1 MSYLISGII
10 IFFAIHIVPSTQL
23 RTMLVSKIG
32 EKQFKAMFSVIT
44 VIGLAL
50 IIFGLTEASFQVLW
64 TPPTW
69 ARSMLISIMPIV
81 VVLWVVAE
89 TPNNIRRFIRH
100 PMLIAMVIWGLGHL
114 VANGDLATTI
124 VFASFASFSLANIF
138 VVNARKPFQQPEPVS
153 WLWDLGT
160 VGTGLI
166 LYGIIFYFHGSFT
179 GMPLR

>member
-1 MSYLISGII
+1 MSYLILGIV

-23 RTMLVSKIG
+23 KAMMVSKIG
-32 EKQFKAMFSVIT
+32 ERPFKAGFSVIT

-50 IIFGLTEASFQVLW
+50 IIFGLTQASFQALW
-64 TPPTW
+64 TPPVW
-69 ARSMLISIMPIV
+69 ARSMLISVMPIV

-89 TPNNIRRFIRH
+89 IPNNIRRFIRH

-153 WLWDLGT
+153 WLWDLGA

-166 LYGIIFYFHGSFT
+166 LYGAIFYFHGWFT
-179 GMPLR
+179 GMPLV

>member
-23 RTMLVSKIG
+23 RTMVVSNIG
-32 EKQFKAMFSVIT
+32 EKRFKAVFSIVSVT
-44 VIGLAL
+44 GLAL
-50 IIFGLTEASFQVLW
+50 IIFGLTEASFRVLW
-64 TPPTW
+64 TPPIW

-100 PMLIAMVIWGLGHL
+100 PMLIAMLIWGLGHL

-124 VFASFASFSLANIF
+124 VFASFASFSLANIV
-138 VVNARKPFQQPEPVS
+138 VVNARAPFQQPEPVS
-153 WLWDLGT
+153 WLWDMGT
-160 VGTGLI
+160 VGMGLI

>member
-23 RTMLVSKIG
+23 RTMVVSKIG
-32 EKQFKAMFSVIT
+32 EKQFKAVFSVIT
-44 VIGLAL
+44 VAGLAL

-64 TPPTW
+64 TPPIW
-69 ARSMLISIMPIV
+69 ARSMLISTMPIV

-89 TPNNIRRFIRH
+89 IPNNIRRFIRH

-138 VVNARKPFQQPEPVS
+138 VVNARKPFQKPEPVS
-153 WLWDLGT
+153 WLWDLGA

-166 LYGIIFYFHGSFT
+166 LYGVIFYFHGWFT
-179 GMPLR
+179 GMPLV

>member
-23 RTMLVSKIG
+23 RPLVVSKIG
-32 EKQFKAMFSVIT
+32 EKRFKSVFSVIT
-44 VIGLAL
+44 VAGLAL
-50 IIFGLTEASFQVLW
+50 IIFGLTEASFQALW
-64 TPPTW
+64 SPPVW
-69 ARSMLISIMPIV
+69 SRSMLILVMPIV

-89 TPNNIRRFIRH
+89 IPNNIRRFIRH

-138 VVNARKPFQQPEPVS
+138 VVNAREPVEQREPVS

-166 LYGIIFYFHGSFT
+166 LYGVIFYFHGSFT
-179 GMPLR
+179 GMPLL